1 MAFDR
6 PIEADSVKD
15 FGLLSSLIRAPVVGI
30 LWLLGGENSN
40 SKEDADEQEDK
51 PMTMQREQLGDAVD
65 GDASSCVEGGVG
77 SSDGHANNS
86 DGRSGLTVDDDHDD
100 PSVAQDTSSVTSMT
114 TNPTDNKEN
123 RSSSPQRPMNT
134 SNNESKCKSRK
145 AGPGI
150 TERPTPSP
158 STNDSSHYHNKPHI
172 PDADDGTEIIDD
184 LVAVMERSHVNIGVI
199 AGPATNAFLTSH
211 RILSSSSTVSLSAS
225 YSASTFSTAHP
236 SQSIN
241 NVTLPSQSLIHDDSN
256 PSIRGNK
263 KMSWSDE
270 GGHRSLVEYFDESS
284 SSSHPPRSKHWSAMK
299 RNGCMRESRHS
310 FDGAERGVGAQRND
324 VKKIKSALKRCG
336 SYSPP
341 GSMYANDATRLLG
354 DAPNSSSAESSSSSP
369 DMKSFR
375 SISMIGSSDS
385 SGSTSQ
391 DTDDSMAAVTDKFAN
406 SNECVPS
413 TLHFGCGQ
421 ASGGLIIP
429 RGGPSDPSNDSR
441 YQLILGAGAPASRKQ
456 NAGAAAGEHDT
467 SQNADAPAVK
477 ASVVSNPATSTTNSG
492 PSISPGLHH
501 HFLPRHGNGYV
512 SPQYGFYVN
521 ITPPTPEMY
530 AKAWDKSSKHA
541 IQQQSYLQFQYQDK
555 YKAPSPIPEGS
566 YDGND
571 VVIPQRFVGR
581 SSVPRPSS
589 NRSSSQEQQG
599 QVESTRQSSLK
610 PTFTKNK
617 KGMGMLLA
625 ENSHHGV
632 WPTVPFG

>member
-40 SKEDADEQEDK
+40 SKEDAEDEEDK
-51 PMTMQREQLGDAVD
+51 PMTMEREQLGNAVD
-65 GDASSCVEGGVG
+65 GDTSSCGEGNVN
-77 SSDGHANNS
+77 SDGHANNS
-86 DGRSGLTVDDDHDD
+86 DSDGRTGLTVDDDHDD
-100 PSVAQDTSSVTSMT
+100 PPVAHTPSVKSTT

-145 AGPGI
+145 AAPKI
-150 TERPTPSP
+150 TERSTPSP
-158 STNDSSHYHNKPHI
+158 STHDSSQYHNKPDI
-172 PDADDGTEIIDD
+172 LDADDGTEMIDD
-184 LVAVMERSHVNIGVI
+184 LVAVMERSHVNIGAI
-199 AGPATNAFLTSH
+199 AGPATNAFITSH
-211 RILSSSSTVSLSAS
+211 RILASSSTVSLSAS

-241 NVTLPSQSLIHDDSN
+241 NVTHPSHSLIRDESN

-270 GGHRSLVEYFDESS
+270 GGQRSLVEYFDESS
-284 SSSHPPRSKHWSAMK
+284 SQSHPPRSKHWSAMK

-310 FDGAERGVGAQRND
+310 FDGSERGAGAQRND
-324 VKKIKSALKRCG
+324 IKKIKSALKRCG

-341 GSMYANDATRLLG
+341 GSMYANNATRLLG
-354 DAPNSSSAESSSSSP
+354 DASNSSSADSSSSSP
-369 DMKSFR
+369 DLKSFR

-391 DTDDSMAAVTDKFAN
+391 DTDDSMAGVTDKFAN

-456 NAGAAAGEHDT
+456 NAGAADGENGT
-467 SQNADAPAVK
+467 NQNAEASAVK

-492 PSISPGLHH
+492 PSTSPGLHH

-521 ITPPTPEMY
+521 ITPPTPEVY

-589 NRSSSQEQQG
+589 NRSSSQRQQG
-599 QVESTRQSSLK
+599 RVESTRQSSLK